1 MPLMRVC
8 VVDEES
14 GDGAPNRVL
23 TRSGQR
29 GELLIKGALNM
40 REYWNKPEQTKQAL
54 VDLGGEYGAGW
65 FCTGD
70 IATLDSDGFIYIVDR
85 KKDLII
91 RGGENISCSEVESA
105 LYTHPAVLECAVF
118 GLKDSRLGER
128 VGACVVLKPGSSAT
142 AAELLSHVSSAK
154 LLAQFKT
161 PLPGDV
167 FVQREQLLRGETGKI
182 LKREIREHFN
192 ALLEQANNN
201 TLPVSRL

>member
-1 MPLMRVC
+1 
-8 VVDEES
+8 
-14 GDGAPNRVL
+14 
-23 TRSGQR
+23 
-29 GELLIKGALNM
+29 
-40 REYWNKPEQTKQAL
+40 
-54 VDLGGEYGAGW
+54 
-65 FCTGD
+65 
-70 IATLDSDGFIYIVDR
+70 
-85 KKDLII
+85 
-91 RGGENISCSEVESA
+91 
-105 LYTHPAVLECAVF
+105 
-118 GLKDSRLGER
+118 